1 MDIIGKGARTRLAAL
16 TLVAGAAL
24 ALLAGCGSAG
34 TGGAYGGGAS
44 NTPVVGGSGS
54 TGNSVKISTKSVT
67 VKGAATTVLAAANGK
82 TLYYFTADTA
92 TQSACTSGCSS
103 TWPALLVPSGANIGQ
118 TSLPGALSMVSTG
131 NGAQVEYNG
140 HLLYMFSGDQSA
152 SDAKG
157 EGILGKW
164 FVATPDLAAASGS
177 GGGYT
182 GGSPSPTASG
192 AAPTATPGYNY

>member
-1 MDIIGKGARTRLAAL
+1 MDIIGARTRLAAL
-16 TLVAGAAL
+16 TLMAGAAL
-24 ALLAGCGSAG
+24 AILAGCGSAG
-34 TGGAYGGGAS
+34 SGYGSGAGNGSGGSAT
-44 NTPVVGGSGS
+44 NTPVLGGSGS
-54 TGNSVKISTKSVT
+54 SLKLSTKSVS
-67 VKGAATTVLAAANGK
+67 VKGAATTVLADANGK

-92 TQSACTSGCSS
+92 TQSACTGGCAS

-118 TSLPGALSMVSTG
+118 SSLPGALSMVSTG

-140 HLLYMFSGDQSA
+140 HLLYTFSGDQSA

-177 GGGYT
+177 GGGYGS
-182 GGSPSPTASG
+182 GGSP
-192 AAPTATPGYNY
+192 APTATPAYNY